1 MQRTM
6 GNYHRVQG
14 KYSIVRK
21 KTMVDYQ
28 DVSTAELQAKLQQF
42 VPKPKVFFFC
52 QLLVLHLPVQHGI
65 CNATTHFK
73 VH

>member
-6 GNYHRVQG
+6 GNYRRVQG
-14 KYSIVRK
+14 NCSIVRK

-42 VPKPKVFFFC
+42 IHKLNFCIC
-52 QLLVLHLPVQHGI
+52 QLLL
-65 CNATTHFK
+65 
-73 VH
+73 